1 MNTCVV
7 SRLGGL
13 EIRKL
18 IGFRKLVSYFN
29 SYLEEGRK
37 DKTILKSIRK
47 YYDMAGGANRKCT

>member
-1 MNTCVV
+1 MNTCGV

-47 YYDMAGGANRKCT
+47 YYDMAGGANMY